1 MQAVWKRFAEVRRVP
16 YLAALMSTRQDF
28 AILHDSRESASS
40 ILPALSLILPFTFA
54 EISRKKNSIFHL
66 C

>member
-40 ILPALSLILPFTFA
+40 ILPFTFA